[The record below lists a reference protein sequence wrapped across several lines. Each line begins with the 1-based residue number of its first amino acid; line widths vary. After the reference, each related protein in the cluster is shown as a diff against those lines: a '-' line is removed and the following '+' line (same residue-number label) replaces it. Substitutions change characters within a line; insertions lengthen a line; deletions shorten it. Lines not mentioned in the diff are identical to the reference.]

1 MADIQRSPKDNQQI
15 ESAIRFMASSFNSS
29 EKDQEKPV
37 IYHSLRVGFYL
48 DSLGYSKEIVI
59 AALLHDILED
69 SEIILE
75 EIKKRFGKKVAKLVE
90 VNSLDLSMPKNFKRY
105 KKAYSFARKS
115 GSEALLIRGADLLD
129 NSKYYYLVK
138 SKNLKKLLL
147 WKYDYF
153 LKISEELIGNTQ
165 VFKDLKTYRQNLV

>member
-1 MADIQRSPKDNQQI
+1 MMTNQHNPIDNKEIKSAVKFLITSFGKPK
-15 ESAIRFMASSFNSS
+15 
-29 EKDQEKPV
+29 KGEKPV
-37 IYHSLRVGFYL
+37 VIHSLRVAFYL
-48 DSLGYSKEIVI
+48 DSLGYSKEVII

-69 SEIILE
+69 SEVTLE
-75 EIKKRFGKKVAKLVE
+75 ELKKKFGEKVAKLVE
-90 VNSLDLSMPKNFKRY
+90 VNSLDLSLPKNADRY
-105 KKAYSFARKS
+105 KKVYSLAKENGRD
-115 GSEALLIRGADLLD
+115 ALLIRGADLLD

-153 LKISEELIGNTQ
+153 LKISEELIGDTQ